1 MMLTIMNVFALFVAT
16 FAILI
21 FAMLFLFFMF
31 MVYACIYLGW
41 MEMKSMSITQLWNR
55 ITK

>member
-1 MMLTIMNVFALFVAT
+1 MMLTIMNIFALFVAT

-31 MVYACIYLGW
+31 MIYACIYLGW
-41 MEMKSMSITQLWNR
+41 MEMKSMSIPQLWNR